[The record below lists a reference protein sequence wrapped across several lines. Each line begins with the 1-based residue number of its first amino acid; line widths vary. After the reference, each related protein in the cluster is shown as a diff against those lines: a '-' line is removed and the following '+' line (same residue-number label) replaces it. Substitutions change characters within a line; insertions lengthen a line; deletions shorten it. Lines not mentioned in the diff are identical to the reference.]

1 MFLEKRV
8 ALVTGA
14 SQGIGRA
21 IAKALA
27 REGAVV
33 AINYYPDQ
41 VEKARAVEDEIRGF
55 GGECI
60 TVGADVSNKDDVE
73 SMVAQVLE
81 KFGQL
86 DILVN
91 NAGITRDQLLIK
103 MRDEDWHS
111 VLNTNLTGV
120 FYCCR
125 AALRPML
132 KSRWGRIINIA
143 SVVGIT
149 GNAGQANYAASKAG
163 IIGLTKSLAKEVAS
177 RGITVNAIAPGYI
190 ETEMTDKLSARAK
203 EELLKV
209 IPIGRP
215 GKPEDIAAAVVFL
228 ASEDADYITG
238 QVLRVDGGMML

>member
-14 SQGIGRA
+14 SQGIGSA

-27 REGAVV
+27 RAGATV

-41 VEKARAVEDEIRGF
+41 VERARTVADEIRAF
-55 GGECI
+55 GRDCM
-60 TVGADVSNKDDVE
+60 TVGADVSSKDDVE

-81 KFGQL
+81 RFGRL

-91 NAGITRDQLLIK
+91 NAGITRDQILIK
-103 MRDEDWHS
+103 MKDEDWYN

-125 AALRPML
+125 AALRAML

-163 IIGLTKSLAKEVAS
+163 VIGLTKSLAKEVA
-177 RGITVNAIAPGYI
+177 RKGITVNAIAPGYI
-190 ETEMTDKLSARAK
+190 ETEMTEKLPDRAK
-203 EELLKV
+203 EELLRS
-209 IPIGRP
+209 IPLGRP
-215 GKPEDIAAAVVFL
+215 GKPEDVAAAVVFL

-238 QVLRVDGGMML
+238 QVLRIDGGMLL

>member
-21 IAKALA
+21 VAEALAKA
-27 REGAVV
+27 GATV

-41 VEKARAVEDEIRGF
+41 VDKARAVADEIKALGR
-55 GGECI
+55 ECM
-60 TVGADVSNKDDVE
+60 TVGADVSKRDDVE
-73 SMVAQVLE
+73 AMVAQVVE
-81 KFGQL
+81 KFGRL

-91 NAGITRDQLLIK
+91 NAGITRDQILIK
-103 MRDEDWHS
+103 MKDEDWYD

-125 AALRPML
+125 AALRAML
-132 KSRWGRIINIA
+132 KERWGRIINIA

-149 GNAGQANYAASKAG
+149 GNVGQANYAASKAG
-163 IIGLTKSLAKEVAS
+163 VIGLTKSLAKEVAR

-190 ETEMTDKLSARAK
+190 ETEMTEKLPERAK
-203 EELLKV
+203 EELLKLV
-209 IPIGRP
+209 PLGRP
-215 GKPEDIAAAVVFL
+215 GKPEDVAAAVVFL